1 MIITE
6 EEKKQILSK
15 YKENTSNELLNYLKR
30 HFPISEFKVDWKNE
44 PIKQIFVDDRLYPIV
59 HNKNYLVAKIFN
71 DLEDEWL
78 HLEIDVLRRTIKKY
92 IDGYLYN

>member
-59 HNKNYLVAKIFN
+59 HNKKYLVLKIFN